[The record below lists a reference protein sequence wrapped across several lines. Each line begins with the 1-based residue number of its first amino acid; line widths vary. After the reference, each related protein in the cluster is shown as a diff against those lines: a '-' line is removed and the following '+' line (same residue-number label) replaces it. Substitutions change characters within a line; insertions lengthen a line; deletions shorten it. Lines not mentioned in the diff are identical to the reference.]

1 MFYFHRITF
10 YRRNSGDRAVNHP
23 RPAGGEVRPLPDGR
37 PRCEGQARAGS
48 LPRLSEG
55 ALKDQRGVGDALRA
69 DVAQQL
75 ADCWLAAHLKREVAV
90 RATAANEKIPHC

>member
-23 RPAGGEVRPLPDGR
+23 RPAGGEVRPLGGVTWPGGLRPLPDGR
-37 PRCEGQARAGS
+37 PRCEGQARAGF

-55 ALKDQRGVGDALRA
+55 ALKDQRGVGDAL
-69 DVAQQL
+69 
-75 ADCWLAAHLKREVAV
+75 
-90 RATAANEKIPHC
+90 